1 MNDEDGPSRLP
12 RRRVLAGVAA
22 LGTTTLAGCVTTGLS
37 ISAPDVDS
45 SPVFESFSVSNGV
58 VWGSDAARVSATL
71 TDEATTTQK
80 VRELSAITASGSDA
94 WTGTVAGGQTS
105 VTMHLPVGTDL
116 TVHAFDSS
124 AEPVDAQSLRLTGTR
139 FP

>member
-1 MNDEDGPSRLP
+1 MNDEDGSSRLP
-12 RRRVLAGVAA
+12 RRRLLTGVAA
-22 LGTTTLAGCVTTGLS
+22 VGTTALAGCVTTGLS
-37 ISAPDVDS
+37 VSAPEVDE
-45 SPVFESFSVSNGV
+45 SPVFDSFSIGSGV

-71 TDEATTTQK
+71 TEQATTTRK

-124 AEPVDAQSLRLTGTR
+124 AEPVDAQPLRITGDR